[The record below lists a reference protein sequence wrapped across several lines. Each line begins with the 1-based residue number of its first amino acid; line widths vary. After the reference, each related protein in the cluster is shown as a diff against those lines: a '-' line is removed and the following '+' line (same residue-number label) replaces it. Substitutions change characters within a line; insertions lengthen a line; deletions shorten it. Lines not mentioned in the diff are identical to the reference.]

1 MPIQFKVIQKGQ
13 PGVKGGGEKK
23 YYASPVYG
31 KEKSLAGLIKD
42 IEKIST
48 VSGADIKAVVYAL
61 VDVMQ
66 ESLSDGQIVRLG
78 ELGSMRVNISS
89 EGKAKEAEVTQHAIR
104 GAKVIFTPGTDLKK
118 ILNTLSYEKVKA
130 GE

>member
-1 MPIQFKVIQKGQ
+1 
-13 PGVKGGGEKK
+13 
-23 YYASPVYG
+23 
-31 KEKSLAGLIKD
+31 
-42 IEKIST
+42 
-48 VSGADIKAVVYAL
+48 YAL

-66 ESLSDGQIVRLG
+66 SSLSDGEIVRLG

-89 EGKAKEAEVTQHAIR
+89 EGKAKEEEVTQNAIR

-118 ILNTLSYEKVKA
+118 MLNNLSYEKVKV